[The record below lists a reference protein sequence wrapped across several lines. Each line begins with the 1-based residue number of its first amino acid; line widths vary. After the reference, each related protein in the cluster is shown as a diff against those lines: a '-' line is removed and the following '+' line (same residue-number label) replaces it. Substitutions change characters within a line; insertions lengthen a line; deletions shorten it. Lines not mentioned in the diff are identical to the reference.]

1 MLNYCKELGFDRL
14 IAESS
19 GIGQANTAITEVADM
34 SLYVMTSEF
43 GAQSQLEK
51 IDMIDYADFI
61 AINKADRRGAQD
73 AHRDVVKQYQRSRK
87 LFNSKEKMPVFL
99 TQ

>member
-1 MLNYCKELGFDRL
+1 MRSIASRGSGSEISLALPKVLDFLKGYDFDLL

-19 GIGQANTAITEVADM
+19 GIGQASSKILEISDL

-51 IDMIDYADFI
+51 IDMIDFADLI
-61 AINKADRRGAQD
+61 AINKADRRGSLD
-73 AHRDVVKQYQRSRK
+73 AHRDVQK
-87 LFNSKEKMPVFL
+87 
-99 TQ
+99 